1 MEAVAVALPSE
12 ALALIEAGEQFD
24 LAALDLVMPE
34 MDGFELAREI
44 RRRRGGRELPLV
56 LLASIADFPRART
69 TEEFIVQLAKPVRAS
84 QLYNALV
91 GVLAEQTEAPAGL
104 EAAADGG
111 AAPSSSLRI
120 LLAED
125 NAVNQKVAL
134 RLLDK
139 LGYQADVA
147 SNGREAL
154 EALERQRYDVVLMD
168 VQMPEMDGL
177 EASRRISERWPAE
190 SRPRIIAMTA
200 NAMIEDREACFAAGM
215 DDYLAKPVRPEEL
228 ANALTRAHSHG
239 P

>member
-1 MEAVAVALPSE
+1 
-12 ALALIEAGEQFD
+12 
-24 LAALDLVMPE
+24 MPE

-44 RRRRGGRELPLV
+44 RRRREGRELPLV
-56 LLASIADFPRART
+56 LLTSIADLPRARSA
-69 TEEFIVQLAKPVRAS
+69 EEFAVQLVKPVRAS
-84 QLYNALV
+84 QFYNAL
-91 GVLAEQTEAPAGL
+91 GRRAHRAAEEPASREAV
-104 EAAADGG
+104 DDKG
-111 AAPSSSLRI
+111 AVQPSSLRI

-139 LGYQADVA
+139 LGYRADVA

-190 SRPRIIAMTA
+190 CRPCIIAMTA
-200 NAMIEDREACFAAGM
+200 NAMLEDREACFAAGM

-228 ANALTRAHSHG
+228 ASALSRVHAQGGSG
-239 P
+239 Q